1 MDPEKGWGL
10 AQYLPDIIG
19 LTLFQGSRFKRAC
32 PLRRFRR
39 QQVTLV
45 RLVIADLTGPAD
57 KKTFFRRT
65 FDFQFFSS
73 CHNRSFR

>member
-57 KKTFFRRT
+57 KKNV
-65 FDFQFFSS
+65 FSP
-73 CHNRSFR
+73 HF